1 MKISQRL
8 VRLMVYLRSLIV
20 VALCTAFV
28 VGFVV
33 VLNYATAGVGKQGQT
48 ALVTTQT
55 TSCAAQSSSCVS
67 FSITSAR
74 LVSVSYTDE
83 LGPVNYAT
91 LTMGLNAS
99 GGMPI
104 TSVKVFVGNLSAGG
118 AQGPFNPGVNR
129 VLNLTLP
136 ATIMVSPGKMYTV
149 SVEGFYGN
157 GSDVAWKSVEI
168 TAA

>member
-1 MKISQRL
+1 M
-8 VRLMVYLRSLIV
+8 YLRSLLV

-48 ALVTTQT
+48 PLVTTQT
-55 TSCAAQSSSCVS
+55 TSCATQSSSCVS

-74 LVSVSYTDE
+74 LVSVNYTDV

-91 LTMGLNAS
+91 LSLGLNAS

-104 TSVKVFVGNLSAGG
+104 TSVKVFVGNQSAGG
-118 AQGPFNPGVNR
+118 AQGPFKPGINR
-129 VLNLTLP
+129 VLNLTFP
-136 ATIMVSPGKMYTV
+136 ATIIVSPGKMYTI
-149 SVEGFYGN
+149 SVEGYF
-157 GSDVAWKSVEI
+157 GSGSEAVWNSVRI
-168 TAA
+168 TAS

>member
-1 MKISQRL
+1 
-8 VRLMVYLRSLIV
+8 VYLRNLLV

-48 ALVTTQT
+48 VLVTTQT
-55 TSCAAQSSSCVS
+55 TQCPTQSSTCVS

-83 LGPVNYAT
+83 LGPGTYTT
-91 LTMGLNAS
+91 LTLGLNAS
-99 GGMPI
+99 GGMPM
-104 TSVKVFVGNLSAGG
+104 TSVKVFVGNQSAGG
-118 AQGPFNPGVNR
+118 AQGPFQPGVNS

-136 ATIMVSPGKMYTV
+136 ATISVSPGKTYTI
-149 SVEGFYGN
+149 SIEGYFGS
-157 GSDVAWKSVEI
+157 GSDTVWESVKI
-168 TAA
+168 TAS